1 MRKYFW
7 NFFLC
12 IFISLTFIELLF
24 KGISFHTIFDFELL
38 RIILFTLTFSLVSS
52 FIFTLFKPLV
62 AKILSCLIVLVM
74 GLYTLLQLNFKNFMD
89 NFMSLSMLG
98 GGGDADRISN
108 EVSTFI
114 SSIRLEYYLCFL
126 PLIILI
132 VLFIWK
138 KKWFNYEKPTWKNS
152 LIVIGTI
159 IVVHII
165 SLLTLNV
172 TPDNQ
177 LKDNKELYRFPTLID
192 ISLKEFG
199 TTRFIIRDLFY
210 FIGGSEA
217 NNIIDITPPPVEEE
231 PTDYT
236 RHIDDSAW
244 QKLIDNEDDKVIKNL
259 HQYYM
264 SQSITDKNEYTG
276 IFKDKNLVL
285 IMVEALDL
293 AAIDPELTPTLYRLT
308 KEGWYFDNYYA
319 PKFSCTTGESEFI
332 ALTSIIPSNSVCTPF
347 TYVNNNY
354 SSSIFNLFNHA
365 GYTSTSY
372 HGWSDNYYPRTKLH
386 KNMGS
391 TFYNSDKLGFST
403 NGGWTSDLELMKKIY
418 PMFSEDDKF
427 FSFVITVSMHFSYE
441 FDDATTRK
449 NWNQVKN
456 LDTDITMK
464 RYLAKAIEFD
474 QSLEYLISSLEKD
487 NKLDDTVI
495 VLFGDHHPYNLDF
508 DYLAERSPIDRYE
521 GLNEDRM
528 PFVIYNNTV
537 DAQVISKTASTF
549 DILPTLANLFDLNY
563 DPRYYIGKDIF
574 SDEETIALFPTGS
587 WVTDKAIYIASKNDY
602 ELKDNQVNEDY
613 IKNINK
619 ILSNKFT
626 ASDNTLK
633 KDYFKYS
640 VLN

>member
-1 MRKYFW
+1 
-7 NFFLC
+7 
-12 IFISLTFIELLF
+12 
-24 KGISFHTIFDFELL
+24 
-38 RIILFTLTFSLVSS
+38 
-52 FIFTLFKPLV
+52 
-62 AKILSCLIVLVM
+62 
-74 GLYTLLQLNFKNFMD
+74 
-89 NFMSLSMLG
+89 
-98 GGGDADRISN
+98 
-108 EVSTFI
+108 
-114 SSIRLEYYLCFL
+114 
-126 PLIILI
+126 
-132 VLFIWK
+132 
-138 KKWFNYEKPTWKNS
+138 
-152 LIVIGTI
+152 
-159 IVVHII
+159 
-165 SLLTLNV
+165 
-172 TPDNQ
+172 
-177 LKDNKELYRFPTLID
+177 
-192 ISLKEFG
+192 
-199 TTRFIIRDLFY
+199 
-210 FIGGSEA
+210 
-217 NNIIDITPPPVEEE
+217 
-231 PTDYT
+231 
-236 RHIDDSAW
+236 
-244 QKLIDNEDDKVIKNL
+244 
-259 HQYYM
+259 
-264 SQSITDKNEYTG
+264 
-276 IFKDKNLVL
+276 
-285 IMVEALDL
+285 
-293 AAIDPELTPTLYRLT
+293 
-308 KEGWYFDNYYA
+308 
-319 PKFSCTTGESEFI
+319 
-332 ALTSIIPSNSVCTPF
+332 
-347 TYVNNNY
+347 
-354 SSSIFNLFNHA
+354 
-365 GYTSTSY
+365 
-372 HGWSDNYYPRTKLH
+372 
-386 KNMGS
+386 
-391 TFYNSDKLGFST
+391 
-403 NGGWTSDLELMKKIY
+403 
-418 PMFSEDDKF
+418 
-427 FSFVITVSMHFSYE
+427 MHFSYE

-640 VLN
+640 FLSSTE

>member
-74 GLYTLLQLNFKNFMD
+74 GLYTLLQLNFKNFMG

-537 DAQVISKTASTF
+537 DAQVISKTASSF